1 MSEDIL
7 FHLCVGAF
15 SFLATFT
22 IGGLILWIVISRHF
36 KNEDNKR

>member
-15 SFLATFT
+15 SFLGAI
-22 IGGLILWIVISRHF
+22 IGGLISWIVISRHF

>member
-1 MSEDIL
+1 MSENAWL
-7 FHLCVGAF
+7 HLCVGAF

-22 IGGLILWIVISRHF
+22 ICGLVSWIVISRHF

>member
-22 IGGLILWIVISRHF
+22 IGGLVSFIVISRHF
-36 KNEDNKR
+36 NKDNT